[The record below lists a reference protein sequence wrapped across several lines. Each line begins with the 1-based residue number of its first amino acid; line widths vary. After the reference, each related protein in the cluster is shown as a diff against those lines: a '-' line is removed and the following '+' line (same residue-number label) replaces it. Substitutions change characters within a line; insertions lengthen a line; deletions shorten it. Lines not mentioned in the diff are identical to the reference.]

1 MSTRALPVFPKHDPN
16 LTTYVRGWVTTVHDS
31 DGVLGSAGDAGVA
44 PTPGVTLAVP
54 AL

>member
-16 LTTYVRGWVTTVHDS
+16 LTTYVRGWVTTVHNS
-31 DGVLGSAGDAGVA
+31 DGVLGSADDAGVA